1 MDDLHGPVR
10 RRGRLGR
17 SLGIPMTMNSGQ
29 DASPDLPD
37 ADGPDDDTDAA
48 TDPLSDIDPG
58 IDTESLQRSRDAID
72 QGREA
77 AREVLKDDTNPAGDA
92 DS

>member
-1 MDDLHGPVR
+1 
-10 RRGRLGR
+10 
-17 SLGIPMTMNSGQ
+17 MTMNSRQ

-37 ADGPDDDTDAA
+37 AESPDDGTDVN
-48 TDPLSDIDPG
+48 TDIGSDIDPG

-77 AREVLKDDTNPAGDA
+77 AREALEDDTDVAGEA
-92 DS
+92 ES

>member
-1 MDDLHGPVR
+1 
-10 RRGRLGR
+10 
-17 SLGIPMTMNSGQ
+17 MTMNSGQ

-37 ADGPDDDTDAA
+37 ADGPDDGTDAGS
-48 TDPLSDIDPG
+48 DPASDIDPG

-77 AREVLKDDTNPAGDA
+77 AREALNDDTNVAGDA
-92 DS
+92 ES